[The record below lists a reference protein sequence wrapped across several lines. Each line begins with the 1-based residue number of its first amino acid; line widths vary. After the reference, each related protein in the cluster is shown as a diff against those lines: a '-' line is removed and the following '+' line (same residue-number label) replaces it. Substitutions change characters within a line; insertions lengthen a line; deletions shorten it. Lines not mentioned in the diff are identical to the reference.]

1 MSHTILFVCTGNTCR
16 SPMAEALFNMMAPKG
31 TMWRATSAGL
41 AAQVG
46 HPASPEVLHVLAE
59 VGTSLADHSS
69 QCVTDTML
77 RDAYAV
83 VAMTPSQAEQLARR
97 SPSVQDRLFLL
108 RAFDPDAPQAAA
120 VDDPFCG
127 TLDDYRRCRDVIR
140 KALPGL
146 ITYLNQTA

>member
-1 MSHTILFVCTGNTCR
+1 
-16 SPMAEALFNMMAPKG
+16 MAEALFNMMAPKG
-31 TMWRATSAGL
+31 TMWRAASAGL

-59 VGTSLADHSS
+59 VDAALTNHCSR
-69 QCVTDTML
+69 CVTDAML

-83 VAMTPSQAEQLARR
+83 IAMTPPQAEQLARR

-108 RAFDPDAPQAAA
+108 RAFDPDAPQTAA

-146 ITYLNQTA
+146 ITYLTQTA

>member
-1 MSHTILFVCTGNTCR
+1 
-16 SPMAEALFNMMAPKG
+16 
-31 TMWRATSAGL
+31 
-41 AAQVG
+41 AAQYG

-59 VGTSLADHSS
+59 VDAALTNHCSR
-69 QCVTDTML
+69 CVTDAML

-83 VAMTPSQAEQLARR
+83 IAMTPPQAEQLARR

-146 ITYLNQTA
+146 ITYLTQTA

>member
-1 MSHTILFVCTGNTCR
+1 M
-16 SPMAEALFNMMAPKG
+16 
-31 TMWRATSAGL
+31 
-41 AAQVG
+41 
-46 HPASPEVLHVLAE
+46 LHVLAE
-59 VGTSLADHSS
+59 VDAALTNHCSR
-69 QCVTDTML
+69 CVTDAML

-83 VAMTPSQAEQLARR
+83 IAMTPPQAEQLARR

-146 ITYLNQTA
+146 ITYLTQTA

>member
-1 MSHTILFVCTGNTCR
+1 
-16 SPMAEALFNMMAPKG
+16 
-31 TMWRATSAGL
+31 
-41 AAQVG
+41 
-46 HPASPEVLHVLAE
+46 VLHVLAE
-59 VGTSLADHSS
+59 VDAALTNHCSR
-69 QCVTDTML
+69 CVTDAML

-127 TLDDYRRCRDVIR
+127 TLDDYRRCRDIIR

>member
-1 MSHTILFVCTGNTCR
+1 
-16 SPMAEALFNMMAPKG
+16 MAEALFNMMAPKG
-31 TMWRATSAGL
+31 TMWRAASAGL
-41 AAQVG
+41 AAQYG

-59 VGTSLADHSS
+59 VDAALTNHCSR
-69 QCVTDTML
+69 CVTDAML

-83 VAMTPSQAEQLARR
+83 IAMTPPQAEQLARR

-146 ITYLNQTA
+146 ITYLTQTA

>member
-1 MSHTILFVCTGNTCR
+1 MARDLGRTGR
-16 SPMAEALFNMMAPKG
+16 QVSPPPP
-31 TMWRATSAGL
+31 R
-41 AAQVG
+41 
-46 HPASPEVLHVLAE
+46 VLHVLAE
-59 VGTSLADHSS
+59 VGTLADPQQPVCDRRHA
-69 QCVTDTML
+69 Q
-77 RDAYAV
+77 DAYAV
-83 VAMTPSQAEQLARR
+83 VAMTPSGRQLARR

-127 TLDDYRRCRDVIR
+127 TLDDYRRCRDIIR

>member
-31 TMWRATSAGL
+31 TMWRAASAGL
-41 AAQVG
+41 AAQYG

-59 VGTSLADHSS
+59 VDAALTNHCSR
-69 QCVTDTML
+69 CVTDAML

-83 VAMTPSQAEQLARR
+83 IAMTPPQAEQLARR

-127 TLDDYRRCRDVIR
+127 TLDDYRRCRDIIR